1 MDVTGDLRR
10 IDQQEERLQ
19 FPRFDPDT
27 AWQLGTAVRT
37 LAGQRGLAVA
47 IDVHLH
53 GFPLF
58 YCAMPGT
65 TPDNAEWIRRKRNVV
80 LRFFRSSY
88 AVGLKH
94 HARGTTLEGAT
105 GVSAQDY
112 AAHGGSFPLRVTGGT
127 CIGAVTASGLPQRE
141 DHRLVTAALAQLL
154 GNDIA
159 DIDLDPA
166 P

>member
-1 MDVTGDLRR
+1 MDVTAELRR
-10 IDQQEERLQ
+10 IDEQEKRLQ
-19 FPRFDPDT
+19 LPRFDAET
-27 AWQLGTAVRT
+27 AWQLGAGIRT

-47 IDVHLH
+47 VDVHLH
-53 GFPLF
+53 GLPLF

-88 AVGLKH
+88 AVGLKYQ
-94 HARGTTLEGAT
+94 ARGITLEAAT
-105 GVSAQDY
+105 GLGAQDY
-112 AAHGGSFPLRVTGGT
+112 AAHGGSFPLRLAGGT
-127 CIGAVTASGLPQRE
+127 CIGAVTASGLPQRD

-154 GNDIA
+154 GYDISN
-159 DIDLDPA
+159 IDLAPA